1 MRPNIRCGLTWSIL
15 GLLSVLLLF
24 AEVSVAKTLRV
35 ASGGF
40 SPAHA
45 PLWAAVDTKIFQK
58 YGLDVEYIA
67 ITGGTPAMQALLA
80 GDLQV
85 LFSTGALVVNANLQ
99 GADLKIIAGGI
110 NFFPSKLVS
119 RPEIKIPGDLKDKS
133 LGISRFGSA
142 SDYALRAALEKLGVN
157 PKQVKMVQVG
167 ASMARLAA
175 LRGGSLQA
183 ALLNEPLA
191 SVAIKNFGMAALIDL
206 ADAGFPFPYNSFI
219 VKRTYLEANHDDIT
233 NFMKAVIEAL
243 YVLKKEPALAVKLIE
258 KYYRLEAQEAN
269 IAYEYYVAR
278 HGEGLLS
285 LPARKGLE
293 FVISQIAQ
301 ENPKARGQT
310 PESLGL
316 LEASILEEIKKSGFV
331 EKLLQH

>member
-1 MRPNIRCGLTWSIL
+1 MRRNLRCVAGSLIGSL
-15 GLLSVLLLF
+15 AVLFLA
-24 AEVSVAKTLRV
+24 AETSSAKTFR
-35 ASGGF
+35 AGSGGF

-58 YGLDVEYIA
+58 YGMDVEYLA

-80 GDLQV
+80 GELQI
-85 LFSTGALVVNANLQ
+85 LFSTGALAVNANLQ
-99 GADLKIIAGGI
+99 GAELKIIAGGI

-119 RPEIKIPGDLKDKS
+119 RPEIKTPGGLKDKA

-157 PKQVKMVQVG
+157 PRQVKMVQVG
-167 ASMARLAA
+167 ASMARFVA

-191 SVAIKNFGMAALIDL
+191 TMATRNFGMTLLIDL

-219 VKRTYLEANHDDIT
+219 VKKAYLEANRSQIT
-233 NFMKAVIEAL
+233 TFMKAVLEGL
-243 YVLKKEPALAVKLIE
+243 YLLKKDRALAVKVIE
-258 KYYRLEAQEAN
+258 KYYRLDAQEAN
-269 IAYEYYVAR
+269 IAYEYYTVR
-278 HGEGLLS
+278 HGEGILS
-285 LPARKGLE
+285 LPDRKGLE

-301 ENPKARGQT
+301 ENPKAREQT

-316 LEASILEEIKKSGFV
+316 LDASVLEEIKKSGFV
-331 EKLLQH
+331 EKLKD